1 MAKTLSV
8 LEFESAINSILAEYK
23 GLVDEDVEQVTKAV
37 GKRTVQNVQ
46 TNITTAGIH
55 GTGDYKESISVRNSR
70 EDARNL
76 HKSVVYAKG
85 PHYRLTHLLE
95 YGHAVVTVGGRTPG
109 PGKKRHVDARPHWEG
124 AERQAINEY
133 ETRLKE
139 AIERK

>member
-23 GLVDEDVEQVTKAV
+23 GLVDEDLEQVTKAV
-37 GKRTVQNVQ
+37 GKRTVQIVKA
-46 TNITTAGIH
+46 NISSAGIK
-55 GTGDYKESISVRNSR
+55 GTGDYKKSISVRNSK
-70 EDARNL
+70 DNARNL
-76 HKSVVYAKG
+76 RQSVVYANA

-95 YGHAVVTVGGRTPG
+95 YGHATVNGGRT
-109 PGKKRHVDARPHWEG
+109 RAFPHW
-124 AERQAINEY
+124 AEADRQAIEEF

>member
-37 GKRTVQNVQ
+37 GKHTVQNVKA
-46 TNITTAGIH
+46 NISSAGIK
-55 GTGDYKESISVRNSR
+55 GTGDYKKSISVRNSK
-70 EDARNL
+70 DNARNL
-76 HKSVVYAKG
+76 RKSVVYATA

-95 YGHAVVTVGGRTPG
+95 YGHATVNGGRT
-109 PGKKRHVDARPHWEG
+109 RAFSHW
-124 AERQAINEY
+124 AEADRQAIAEF